1 MRSTALTL
9 LLIGCLTSV
18 QATLAQEMGA
28 RLQRQLDEATACRVN
43 DDFACA
49 RAALERISMRGLS
62 SFEQY
67 RYWIVAGYV
76 EFLDGKFPSAIDAYR
91 NAATHSPNREVRQ
104 YHLRSIAHM
113 QASMGQFREA
123 YDTLEELLVVGGAD
137 RLTER
142 HLTNDALWRGFD
154 IYLIGDRDLFPL
166 GSNPPEYPAAAVAQG
181 LSQGYVNV
189 ELTVTRTGSTRDV
202 RVLES
207 SAPVFESAAV
217 QAAESFK
224 YKPRVVDGEP
234 VETVVRERVEFQSDR

>member
-1 MRSTALTL
+1 
-9 LLIGCLTSV
+9 
-18 QATLAQEMGA
+18 
-28 RLQRQLDEATACRVN
+28 
-43 DDFACA
+43 
-49 RAALERISMRGLS
+49 LS

-76 EFLDGKFPSAIDAYR
+76 EFLDGNFPSAIDAYR

-104 YHLRSIAHM
+104 YHLRSIAQMH
-113 QASMGQFREA
+113 ASMGQFREA
-123 YDTLEELLVVGGAD
+123 YDTLEELLVVSGAD

-166 GSNPPEYPAAAVAQG
+166 GWNQPAYPAEAAAQG

-202 RVLES
+202 RVVDS
-207 SAPVFESAAV
+207 SARAFENAAI
-217 QAAESFK
+217 QAAGSFK

-234 VETVVRERVEFQSDR
+234 VETVVRERVEFKSP

>member
-1 MRSTALTL
+1 MRPTALTL
-9 LLIGCLTSV
+9 LLVGCLTAV
-18 QATLAQEMGA
+18 QATMAQEISA
-28 RLQRQLDEATACRVN
+28 RLQRRLDEATACRVN

-49 RAALERISMRGLS
+49 RAALESISTQGLS

-67 RYWIVAGYV
+67 RYWIAAGYV
-76 EFLDGKFPSAIDAYR
+76 EFLEGNFPGAIDAYR

-104 YHLRSIAHM
+104 YHLRSIAQM
-113 QASMGQFREA
+113 QASMGRFREA
-123 YDTLEELLVVGGAD
+123 YDTLEELVVVGGD
-137 RLTER
+137 FPLTER

-166 GSNPPEYPAAAVAQG
+166 GREQPEFPAAAVEQG

-202 RVLES
+202 RVIDS
-207 SAPVFESAAV
+207 SAPAFESAAI

-234 VETVVRERVEFQSDR
+234 VETVVRERVEFQSNP